1 MATYQLRTGGQT
13 LPLVFR
19 KYSMASAV
27 ANELVRTRQ
36 ARRVVIVQSH
46 TGKELSPLK
55 NK

>member
-13 LPLVFR
+13 LPLVFG

-46 TGKELSPLK
+46 TGKELSPLT